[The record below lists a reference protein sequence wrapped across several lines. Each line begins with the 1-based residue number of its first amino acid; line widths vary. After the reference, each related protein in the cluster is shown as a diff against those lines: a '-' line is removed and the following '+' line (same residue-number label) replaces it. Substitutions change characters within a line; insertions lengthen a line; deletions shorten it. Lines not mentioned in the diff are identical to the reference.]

1 MAAVMVLEDYQ
12 FGSYQQPMESRE
24 EQSLKPT
31 KSQGEGARPREEQLL
46 GPTKS
51 QGEVARPRE
60 KPTAREQHTARE
72 RPEESTARGQ
82 HAARERQE
90 EPTAKDQ
97 HAAGCWLRHNLR

>member
-1 MAAVMVLEDYQ
+1 MRIGKSQDMAAVMVLEDYQ

-60 KPTAREQHTARE
+60 EQVLKPTNSQGRRRKKQKL
-72 RPEESTARGQ
+72 SG
-82 HAARERQE
+82 
-90 EPTAKDQ
+90 
-97 HAAGCWLRHNLR
+97 

>member
-1 MAAVMVLEDYQ
+1 MRFGKSQDMAAVMVLEDYQ

-31 KSQGEGARPREEQLL
+31 KSQGEVARPREKQLL

-60 KPTAREQHTARE
+60 EQLLKPTKRWLSPERSRRTA
-72 RPEESTARGQ
+72 S
-82 HAARERQE
+82 
-90 EPTAKDQ
+90 PTRAPS
-97 HAAGCWLRHNLR
+97 